1 MVKALVFYQLVKLFG
16 INAVIQYLKMLY
28 VVVALRR
35 ELEEMLQAQM
45 KMSSALK
52 DENKRLI
59 LKLEGKKESHR

>member
-1 MVKALVFYQLVKLFG
+1 MVKALVFYQLVKLSG
-16 INAVIQYLKMLY
+16 VNTVIQYLKMLY

>member
-16 INAVIQYLKMLY
+16 INTVIQYLKILY
-28 VVVALRR
+28 VVVALRK

-59 LKLEGKKESHR
+59 LKLEGKKGSHR